1 MAPAPA
7 AAPTLPPVVDHI
19 QRSKIQEI
27 ASKSPF
33 NMFNIIAIVAILVIG
48 YLLYRKFT
56 DKFNKGAIKIPQII
70 PSKVAE
76 SPIVKAVAEVIPE
89 PGVKDE

>member
-7 AAPTLPPVVDHI
+7 VAPVVPPVVDHI
-19 QRSKIQEI
+19 QRAKIQDI
-27 ASKSPF
+27 VSKSPF
-33 NMFNIIAIVAILVIG
+33 SVFNIIAIVAILVIG
-48 YLLYRKFT
+48 YMLYRKFT

-70 PSKVAE
+70 PTKVAE

-89 PGVKDE
+89 PGVKEE